1 LEEKEKIFLENSESL
16 KKIKNES
23 PINSKADEPYEKNRE
38 RPRESIGKEILEI
51 KDKED
56 RKWTE
61 AM

>member
-1 LEEKEKIFLENSESL
+1 MENSESL